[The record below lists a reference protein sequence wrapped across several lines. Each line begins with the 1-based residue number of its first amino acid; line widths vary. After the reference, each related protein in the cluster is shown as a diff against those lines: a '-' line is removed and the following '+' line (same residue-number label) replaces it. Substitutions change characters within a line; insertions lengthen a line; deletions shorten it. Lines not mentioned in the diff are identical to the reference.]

1 MTANVVDAIGLI
13 GAALSTL
20 CGVPQVLKIVR
31 EKETRAISLVS
42 TLGLV
47 ICGLFWLTYG
57 IARLDWPLMTSSF
70 VSLALTLVILGCKLR
85 YG

>member
-1 MTANVVDAIGLI
+1 MTVQFVDAIGLI

-20 CGVPQVLKIVR
+20 CGVPQALKIVR
-31 EKETRAISLVS
+31 DKETRAISLVS

-47 ICGLFWLTYG
+47 VCGLFWLTYG
-57 IARLDWPLMTSSF
+57 IARADWPLITSTS
-70 VSLALTLVILGCKLR
+70 VSLTLTLVILRFKLR